1 MKKRIFS
8 GIQPSGDL
16 TLGNYLGALRN
27 WPRLQEDYHAI
38 YSIVDLH
45 AITVKQDPKL
55 LKERTLLTLALYLA
69 AGIDPEKSILFI
81 QSHVPQHA
89 ELNWLLACHTYMG
102 ELSRMT
108 QFKDKS
114 SRLNQKDSIPSGLF
128 NYPTL
133 MAADILLYQAQL
145 VPVGEDQSQHL
156 ELTRDLAIRFNNAY
170 GKTFAI
176 PKGYFN
182 PFGAKIYDLQNPTAT
197 MSKSSVNQNG
207 VLFLME
213 EEKSLRKKIAR
224 SVTDNLAVIRYSD
237 EQAGVKNLLN
247 IYSLLSGKTPDK
259 TLLHFE
265 GKGYKALKDDVSEL
279 VLDELLPLQKRTL
292 EYLGDTVELE
302 KIYSKGAKKAKELA
316 KPTLEDVKEKLG
328 FVI

>member
-27 WPRLQEDYHAI
+27 WPRFQEDYDVV

-45 AITVKQDPKL
+45 AITIKQDPKL
-55 LKERTLLTLALYLA
+55 LHERTLLNLALYMA

-81 QSHVPQHA
+81 QSQVA
-89 ELNWLLACHTYMG
+89 EHTELCWILACHAYMG

-114 SRLNQKDSIPSGLF
+114 SRINQNDSIPSGLF

-133 MAADILLYQAQL
+133 MAADILLYQAEL

-156 ELTRDLAIRFNNAY
+156 ELTRDLALRFNNAY
-170 GKTFAI
+170 GKTFKI
-176 PKGYFN
+176 PQGHFN
-182 PFGAKIYDLQNPTAT
+182 PFGAKIYDLQNPTAV
-197 MSKSSVNQNG
+197 MSKSSENKNG
-207 VLFLME
+207 ILFLME

-224 SVTDNLAVIRYSD
+224 SVTDNLGKIHYND
-237 EQAGVKNLLN
+237 DQPGVKNLLN
-247 IYSLLSGKTPDK
+247 IYALLSNKTIDK
-259 TLLHFE
+259 TLLHFQE
-265 GKGYKALKDDVSEL
+265 KGYKELKDEVSEV
-279 VLDELLPLQKRTL
+279 VLNELLPLQKRTR
-292 EYLGDTVELE
+292 EYLSDPTELK
-302 KIYSKGAKKAKELA
+302 KIYEKGADKARVLA
-316 KPTLEDVKEKLG
+316 KPTLDDVKNKLG
-328 FVI
+328 FVL

>member
-27 WPRLQEDYHAI
+27 WPRFQMDYEVI

-45 AITVKQDPKL
+45 AITLRQDPKL
-55 LKERTLLTLALYLA
+55 LRERTLLTLALYMA
-69 AGIDPEKSILFI
+69 AGIDPEQSVLFI
-81 QSHVPQHA
+81 QSHVA
-89 ELNWLLACHTYMG
+89 EHTELSWILACHTYMG

-114 SRLNQKDSIPSGLF
+114 ARLTQKESIPSGLF

-133 MAADILLYQAQL
+133 MAADILLYQTEL

-156 ELTRDLAIRFNNAY
+156 ELTRDLALRFNNAY

-176 PKGYFN
+176 PQGYFN
-182 PFGAKIYDLQNPTAT
+182 PFGAKIYDLQNPVAT
-197 MSKSSVNQNG
+197 MSKSAENTSG

-213 EEKSLRKKIAR
+213 DEKSLRKKIAR
-224 SVTDNLAVIRYSD
+224 SVTDNRGCIDYND
-237 EQAGVKNLLN
+237 EQPGVKNLLN
-247 IYSLLSGKTPDK
+247 IYALLREESLEE
-259 TLLHFE
+259 TLMHFQ
-265 GKGYKALKDDVSEL
+265 GKGYKDLKDGVSEV
-279 VLDELLPLQKRTL
+279 VLTELLPLQQRTRDYLSDPHELQRIYRKGAEKARTL
-292 EYLGDTVELE
+292 
-302 KIYSKGAKKAKELA
+302 AR
-316 KPTLEDVKEKLG
+316 PTLDDVKNKLG
-328 FVI
+328 FVL